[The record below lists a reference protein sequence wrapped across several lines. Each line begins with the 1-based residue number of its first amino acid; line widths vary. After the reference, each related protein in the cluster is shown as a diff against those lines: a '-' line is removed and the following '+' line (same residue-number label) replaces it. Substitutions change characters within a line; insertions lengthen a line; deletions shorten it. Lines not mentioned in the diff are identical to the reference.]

1 MRLLVLPEE
10 LRSDLKNPLGRLC
23 KGNGVECINAMG
35 GELNAARKIAA
46 VGDMTAFYLLESGI
60 QPDLIIVD
68 HKTKRMQTPEH
79 IKQSLML
86 DSYKTIEVV
95 NPPATLTSD
104 LMDVI
109 SKTLSSNERI
119 KIVVDGEEDLA
130 TLPVILYAPLG
141 SVVIYGQPNEG
152 SVIVNVTP
160 EKKEQIKNL
169 MNKMIVEE

>member
-1 MRLLVLPEE
+1 MVLPED
-10 LRSDLKNPLGRLC
+10 LRSDLKTPLGKLC
-23 KGNGVECINAMG
+23 KGNGLECIEAMG
-35 GELNAARKIAA
+35 SDLKAARKIAA
-46 VGDMTAFYLLESGI
+46 VGDMTAYYLLESGV
-60 QPDLIIVD
+60 QPNLIIVD

-79 IKQSLML
+79 IKQSLMQ
-86 DSYKTIEVV
+86 DRYKTVEVV

-104 LMDVI
+104 LLDVI
-109 SKTLSSNERI
+109 KDSLRSNERI

>member
-1 MRLLVLPEE
+1 MKLLVLPEE
-10 LRSDLKNPLGRLC
+10 LRADLKNPLGRLC
-23 KGNGVECINAMG
+23 KGDGLECITSMDR
-35 GELNAARKIAA
+35 ELKGARKIAA
-46 VGDMTAFYLLESGI
+46 VGDMTAFYLLESGL

-79 IKQSLML
+79 IKQSLIQ
-86 DSYKTIEVV
+86 DSYKTVEVV
-95 NPPATLTSD
+95 NPPATLTED
-104 LMDVI
+104 LMDAI
-109 SKTLSSNERI
+109 SKSLLSEDRV

-130 TLPVILYAPLG
+130 TLPVIMYAPLG

>member
-1 MRLLVLPEE
+1 MVLPED
-10 LRSDLKNPLGRLC
+10 LRSDLKTPLGKLC
-23 KGNGVECINAMG
+23 KGNGLECIEAMG
-35 GELNAARKIAA
+35 SDLKAARKIAA
-46 VGDMTAFYLLESGI
+46 VGDMTAYYLLESGV
-60 QPDLIIVD
+60 QPNLIIVD

-79 IKQSLML
+79 IKQSLMQ
-86 DSYKTIEVV
+86 DGYKTVEVV
-95 NPPATLTSD
+95 NPPATLTCD
-104 LMDVI
+104 LLDVI
-109 SKTLSSNERI
+109 KDSLRSNERI